1 LEAPLRF
8 ERVEEKCVAVFR
20 PYPFSDIEIDHVH
33 DFGTIRF
40 QNHRDLASQRP
51 AALPSTDYFV
61 DALLRSIDPR
71 RISAH
76 GSKGDAAAVGQA
88 SVW

>member
-33 DFGTIRF
+33 D
-40 QNHRDLASQRP
+40 LASQRP

-61 DALLRSIDPR
+61 DALFRSTDPR
-71 RISAH
+71 RSAH